1 MAGIG
6 MPELLIIGAIVLVLL
21 GPSRPAEVG
30 GALGQSIR
38 SFRAA
43 VHAEGPP
50 VKTGA
55 EEKEQ
60 PHA

>member
-6 MPELLIIGAIVLVLL
+6 MPELLIVLAIVLILL
-21 GPSRPAEVG
+21 GPGRLAEVG

-43 VHAEGPP
+43 VDAKKPMAPAE
-50 VKTGA
+50 V
-55 EEKEQ
+55 ENEEQ